1 MNGSPA
7 PIEIMRVFACFF
19 CLALLAGCNGRS
31 IVPVS
36 GRVTLD
42 DQPLENAVVLF
53 EPIGGKDNPG
63 MGSVGRTD
71 ADGRFV
77 LRQIQPDRA
86 GALIG
91 KHRVLIRMA
100 PRPGGAL
107 ESAPK
112 DRLSSLKDAEKEREF
127 VVPSGGTTFADFS
140 LISPTKP
147 PTL

>member
-1 MNGSPA
+1 M
-7 PIEIMRVFACFF
+7 V
-19 CLALLAGCNGRS
+19 AGCDGNTV
-31 IVPVS
+31 VPVS

-42 DQPLENAVVLF
+42 AQPLENAVVLF
-53 EPIGGKDNPG
+53 EPIEGKNNPG
-63 MGSVGRTD
+63 MGSVGKTD

-86 GALIG
+86 GALVG

-112 DRLSSLKDAEKEREF
+112 DRLSTLKDTDKEREF

-140 LISPTKP
+140 LTSPTKP
-147 PTL
+147 PPL

>member
-1 MNGSPA
+1 M
-7 PIEIMRVFACFF
+7 V
-19 CLALLAGCNGRS
+19 AGCDGNTV
-31 IVPVS
+31 VPVS

-53 EPIGGKDNPG
+53 EPIRGKDNPG

-71 ADGRFV
+71 AEGRFV

-91 KHRVLIRMA
+91 PHRVIIRMA

-112 DRLSSLKDAEKEREF
+112 DRLSPIKDAEKVREF

-140 LISPTKP
+140 LTLPTKP
-147 PTL
+147 PPL

>member
-1 MNGSPA
+1 M
-7 PIEIMRVFACFF
+7 V
-19 CLALLAGCNGRS
+19 AGCDGNTV
-31 IVPVS
+31 VPVS

-53 EPIGGKDNPG
+53 EPIGEKNNPG

-86 GALIG
+86 GAIVG
-91 KHRVLIRMA
+91 SHRVIIRMA
-100 PRPGGAL
+100 PRPGGSL

-112 DRLSSLKDAEKEREF
+112 DRLSPVKDAEKVREF
-127 VVPSGGTTFADFS
+127 VVPPGGSTTADFP
-140 LISPTKP
+140 LVSPAKP
-147 PTL
+147 PPI